1 MTGDRGTNTRCS
13 AASGHRG
20 NGEEKPYLEK
30 VKEKANTTQN
40 QVSPSR
46 HKDKLGLERSVRGWE
61 VALERRL
68 EARSRQTMFPA
79 LAYYWVFWA
88 AQAQKGPD
96 LTLTDERW
104 WGQSLTGDSCPRCP
118 HNLFNHMH
126 ARALVPVLVLLC
138 ICFNACPGMLG

>member
-1 MTGDRGTNTRCS
+1 MRGHG
-13 AASGHRG
+13 AASC
-20 NGEEKPYLEK
+20 LEK
-30 VKEKANTTQN
+30 
-40 QVSPSR
+40 
-46 HKDKLGLERSVRGWE
+46 
-61 VALERRL
+61 RL
-68 EARSRQTMFPA
+68 EAWTRQTMFPA

-126 ARALVPVLVLLC
+126 ALALVLVLVLLC
-138 ICFNACPGMLG
+138 ICISADSF